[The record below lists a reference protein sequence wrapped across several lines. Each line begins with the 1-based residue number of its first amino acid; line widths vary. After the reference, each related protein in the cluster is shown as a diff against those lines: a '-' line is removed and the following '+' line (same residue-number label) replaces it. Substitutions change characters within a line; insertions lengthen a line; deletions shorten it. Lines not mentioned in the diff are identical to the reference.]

1 MPEKARIEQIVAKT
15 VSQVLDSHIPQ
26 LKDELVQRVLQE
38 LQPVLEKAQSGKGGA
53 SNGPGAS
60 ANHLLKAISSIHAGT
75 TQKEILRSLLDS
87 TVLYCGRAALFVIKT
102 GTATGWQGRAFSNS
116 DDIKDFPLD
125 VTSGVAAAVMQSRK
139 ASLGSSGEIDSE
151 FVSRFGAP
159 ADDQVLLL
167 PLLLKDKLAALVY
180 TDAGT
185 HAGASMDT
193 AALELLV
200 TATSAWLEVSSLR
213 KQAQKEGA
221 PEGTVSEKSEAAA
234 APVQSVS
241 SFSDPFASHPPTH
254 TPAAPPP
261 VAEQARAAAAAAE
274 VESAP
279 LPTVVQAHAPEPPP
293 QASPEDAEIHRKAQ
307 RFARLLLDEIK
318 LYNQVKVT
326 EGRKNRDL
334 YDRLK
339 EDIDKS
345 RMTYQK
351 RYGNTAAASGDYL
364 TQELLRSLAEDDISL
379 MGPNFR
385 R

>member
-1 MPEKARIEQIVAKT
+1 
-15 VSQVLDSHIPQ
+15 

-38 LQPVLEKAQSGKGGA
+38 LQPVLERAQSGKGGA

-185 HAGASMDT
+185 HAGASMDAT
-193 AALELLV
+193 ALELLV
-200 TATSAWLEVSSLR
+200 TATSAWLEVASLR

-234 APVQSVS
+234 VPVQSVS
-241 SFSDPFASHPPTH
+241 SFSDPFASRPPMH

-279 LPTVVQAHAPEPPP
+279 LPAVVHAPEPPP

>member
-1 MPEKARIEQIVAKT
+1 MPEKVRIEQIVAKT

-38 LQPVLEKAQSGKGGA
+38 LQPVLERAQSGKGGA

-185 HAGASMDT
+185 HAGASMDAT
-193 AALELLV
+193 ALELLV
-200 TATSAWLEVSSLR
+200 TATSAWLEVASLR

-234 APVQSVS
+234 VPVQSVS
-241 SFSDPFASHPPTH
+241 SFSDPFASRPPMH

-279 LPTVVQAHAPEPPP
+279 LPAVVHAPEPPP

>member
-38 LQPVLEKAQSGKGGA
+38 LQPALEKAQSGKGG
-53 SNGPGAS
+53 SNSATGAS
-60 ANHLLKAISSIHAGT
+60 PAHLLKAISSIHAGT
-75 TQKEILRSLLDS
+75 SQKEILRALLDS
-87 TVLYCGRAALFVIKT
+87 TVLYCGRAALFVIKA

-116 DDIKDFPLD
+116 DDIKDFLLD
-125 VTSGVAAAVMQSRK
+125 VSSGLAADVMQTRK
-139 ASLGSSGEIDSE
+139 ASLGNSRELDSQ

-185 HAGASMDT
+185 HAGASMDA

-200 TATSAWLEVSSLR
+200 TATSAWLEVASLR
-213 KQAQKEGA
+213 KQAQKEGT
-221 PEGTVSEKSEAAA
+221 PEGSVGEKSEA
-234 APVQSVS
+234 PSSVQSVS
-241 SFSDPFASHPPTH
+241 SFSDPFASHAPTH
-254 TPAAPPP
+254 APVAPPP
-261 VAEQARAAAAAAE
+261 VVEQAMAAAATAD

-279 LPTVVQAHAPEPPP
+279 LPAKHEARAPEPP
-293 QASPEDAEIHRKAQ
+293 QASPEDAEVHRKAQ

-364 TQELLRSLAEDDISL
+364 THELLRSLAEDDISL

>member
-1 MPEKARIEQIVAKT
+1 MPEKARIEQIVART

-26 LKDELVQRVLQE
+26 LQDELVQRVLQE
-38 LQPVLEKAQSGKGGA
+38 LQPALEKAQSGSSGA
-53 SNGPGAS
+53 GVAPGAG
-60 ANHLLKAISSIHAGT
+60 AAHLLKAICLIHAGT

-87 TVLYCGRAALFVIKT
+87 TVLYCGRAALFVIKA

-125 VTSGVAAAVMQSRK
+125 VSSGVAAAVMQSRK
-139 ASLGSSGEIDSE
+139 ASLGTSAELDAQ
-151 FVSRFGAP
+151 FVSRFGAA

-180 TDAGT
+180 ADAGA
-185 HAGASMDT
+185 HAGSGVDT

-200 TATSAWLEVSSLR
+200 TATSAWLEVASLR
-213 KQAQKEGA
+213 KQAQKEGT
-221 PEGTVSEKSEAAA
+221 PEGAVSEKSEAPAA
-234 APVQSVS
+234 VQSVS
-241 SFSDPFASHPPTH
+241 SFSDPFASHPPQH

-261 VAEQARAAAAAAE
+261 VVEQAMAAAATAD

-279 LPTVVQAHAPEPPP
+279 LPTVHQAPAPEPVP
-293 QASPEDAEIHRKAQ
+293 QASKEDAEIHRKAQ

-326 EGRKNRDL
+326 EGRKHRDL

-351 RYGNTAAASGDYL
+351 RYGNTSAASGDYL
-364 TQELLRSLAEDDISL
+364 TQEILRSLAEDDISL